1 MGNADKRYVP
11 RPFLVVF
18 EGDFWGSLAHVPRTY
33 SCNINYLQIRG
44 TAKKLTS
51 RTTHQCSTIP
61 NLLLLS
67 TEKCA
72 QNNCAESAQIIDA
85 IYTYHRAPFAL
96 KGPTTSPTSNFRDL
110 YTDE

>member
-1 MGNADKRYVP
+1 MRKIIVQKVR
-11 RPFLVVF
+11 
-18 EGDFWGSLAHVPRTY
+18 
-33 SCNINYLQIRG
+33 
-44 TAKKLTS
+44 KLSMQFT
-51 RTTHQCSTIP
+51 P
-61 NLLLLS
+61 P
-67 TEKCA
+67 TEKYA